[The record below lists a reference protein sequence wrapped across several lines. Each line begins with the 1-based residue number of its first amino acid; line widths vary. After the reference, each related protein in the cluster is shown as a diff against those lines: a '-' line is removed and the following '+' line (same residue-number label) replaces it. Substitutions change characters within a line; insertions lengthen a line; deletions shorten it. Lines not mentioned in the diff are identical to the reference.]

1 MGFAKLVSR
10 IQHSFFLD
18 IIVTASTIVIVESPA
33 KAKTIGKYLGS
44 AYKVEASYGHVR
56 DLSPKDGAVDPDR
69 DFAMQWL
76 LMEKSKQRVAVLAKA
91 ARGANA
97 IMLATDPD
105 REGEAIAWHVLHALR
120 ESGIDVD
127 SKQVSRVVF
136 HEITK
141 TAIQKAVAAPREIN
155 QELVDAYFARR
166 GLDFLV
172 GFTLSPILWRRL
184 PGSRSA
190 GRVQSVVLRLIA
202 ERDVEI
208 RDFVQQEFW
217 QIMTE
222 FLTEDVGFTAQL
234 QQYQGNKLEKF
245 SITTAEQ
252 AAQVVEELRATTG
265 HHVAKVVASERKR
278 YPTPPFITST
288 LQQEASRRF
297 GFSAT
302 RTMRVAQQ
310 LYEGVSIEGAT
321 TGLITYMRTDSVVM
335 AKDAIEEQRK
345 TIAQKFGK
353 AYLPDSPVTYKTKSK
368 NAQEAHECIRPTDF
382 SLDPDRIGS
391 ALDEDQRKLYGL
403 IWQRAMAAGMTPARF
418 EQTAVDIEDATK
430 QHRWHVTGS
439 VQLFDGFL
447 RLYQEQEHEHESKE
461 SKAVQTDKR
470 LPPLKAKQEVLPKST
485 LPERHETQPP
495 PRFTEASL
503 VKKMESLSIGRPS
516 TYASIMKLLQDRNY
530 VTLDRKRFVAT
541 TQGHLV
547 TTFLKSFF
555 TQYVDVHFSAQ
566 MEDSLDSV
574 ACGDMVWLQLMRTFW
589 KDFHQRVNEVAGMEH
604 ATIRGELDRALREV
618 LLGSAAESAPTTC
631 PRCKN
636 GTLSLGIS
644 KYGVFL
650 GCSGY
655 PECEYKLPLQEPTRA
670 TEGGAVLEVQDSA
683 YPIQLGVDQGL
694 PVSIRQGPYGLYFQR
709 GETQKGSKVKP
720 ARAAIPEG
728 IDPTL
733 LGLDQALRYLSL
745 PRTIGQYPETGENI
759 IANRGPYGPYIK
771 CGYLNAKLE
780 NDDEVFSIGINR
792 AIDLI
797 ASRPK
802 RGEVLG
808 KHPATGLD
816 VVKLRSR
823 FGTDVASGEFRAR
836 IPRGTTEEVTL
847 DMALALL
854 AKKAGTGK
862 KKAPAKKGTS
872 AHARQARQ
880 AR

>member
-1 MGFAKLVSR
+1 
-10 IQHSFFLD
+10 
-18 IIVTASTIVIVESPA
+18 
-33 KAKTIGKYLGS
+33 
-44 AYKVEASYGHVR
+44 
-56 DLSPKDGAVDPDR
+56 
-69 DFAMQWL
+69 
-76 LMEKSKQRVAVLAKA
+76 
-91 ARGANA
+91 
-97 IMLATDPD
+97 
-105 REGEAIAWHVLHALR
+105 
-120 ESGIDVD
+120 
-127 SKQVSRVVF
+127 
-136 HEITK
+136 
-141 TAIQKAVAAPREIN
+141 
-155 QELVDAYFARR
+155 
-166 GLDFLV
+166 
-172 GFTLSPILWRRL
+172 
-184 PGSRSA
+184 
-190 GRVQSVVLRLIA
+190 
-202 ERDVEI
+202 
-208 RDFVQQEFW
+208 
-217 QIMTE
+217 
-222 FLTEDVGFTAQL
+222 
-234 QQYQGNKLEKF
+234 
-245 SITTAEQ
+245 
-252 AAQVVEELRATTG
+252 
-265 HHVAKVVASERKR
+265 
-278 YPTPPFITST
+278 
-288 LQQEASRRF
+288 
-297 GFSAT
+297 
-302 RTMRVAQQ
+302 
-310 LYEGVSIEGAT
+310 
-321 TGLITYMRTDSVVM
+321 
-335 AKDAIEEQRK
+335 K

-353 AYLPDSPVTYKTKSK
+353 AYLPETPVTYKTKSK

-382 SLDPDRIGS
+382 ALDPDRIGR

-403 IWQRAMAAGMTPARF
+403 IWQRALAAGMTPARF

-461 SKAVQTDKR
+461 GKDGKDTGAGKETGAVQTDKR
-470 LPPLKAKQEVLPKST
+470 LPPLKAKQEVSPKST

-555 TQYVDVHFSAQ
+555 AQYVDVHFSAQ

-759 IANRGPYGPYIK
+759 IANRGPYGPYIN

-854 AKKAGTGK
+854 AKKAGNGK
-862 KKAPAKKGTS
+862 KKAPAKKAETTKKAPAKKAETTKKAPAKKGTS
-872 AHARQARQ
+872 AHARQAR
-880 AR
+880 